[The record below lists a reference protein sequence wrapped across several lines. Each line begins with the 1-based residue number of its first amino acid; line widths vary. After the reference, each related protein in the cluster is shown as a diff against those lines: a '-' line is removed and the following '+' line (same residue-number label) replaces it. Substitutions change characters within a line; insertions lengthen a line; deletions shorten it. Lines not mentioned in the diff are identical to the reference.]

1 MCIRDRSCD
10 AIGLC
15 GPPPGNYCPK
25 GMDKVRGPVR
35 SDTYTLRTGDGPS
48 WQSDPTSYV
57 PGELLPLYLRVTRP
71 TIMGKGYCFRTDKFG
86 LVTDTQER

>member
-1 MCIRDRSCD
+1 MLSLLTITAAYSSGGVMDRMCDGVPCADQSCD

-35 SDTYTLRTGDGPS
+35 SSVYTCSPAASSRG
-48 WQSDPTSYV
+48 
-57 PGELLPLYLRVTRP
+57 
-71 TIMGKGYCFRTDKFG
+71 IIA
-86 LVTDTQER
+86 